1 MSLSITL
8 RLWSS
13 INHQQIY
20 KKNWNNVTGYT
31 NWFETLFLWKIPK
44 QCQWF
49 HWYFKRVW
57 RHVTTHNI
65 AIFSD
70 GNDVTV
76 QWIYFGNQNIL
87 KTTRVTV
94 NFLKTPFYQFFTE
107 SMIYLVVTL
116 PHIPKSWVWPLTNIH
131 VMKSCVCSRSGY

>member
-20 KKNWNNVTGYT
+20 KKTMLLGT
-31 NWFETLFLWKIPK
+31 QIGLRLCFFEKYQNSTYK
-44 QCQWF
+44 WF

-87 KTTRVTV
+87 KTTRLIV
-94 NFLKTPFYQFFTE
+94 NFLKTPFYNFFTE

-116 PHIPKSWVWPLTNIH
+116 PHIPKSWVWPLKNIH